1 MTSKGLRVKGQ
12 RYGEIRAA
20 RANGFA
26 KVSVSVFSTFGLNE
40 CPHHQWATITE
51 AAVIKQLGCRT
62 AVINGPRLWMVD
74 YFGPSMIP
82 GTETPVAF
90 DGLEMRSI
98 ATINLSLMQAMTLR
112 GNYTA
117 RPMPRMVEFVWEAGS
132 QAHFLIT
139 PKGLLFIL
147 QSISQKH
154 LPALNVDNVQ
164 EILGAANAFK
174 EIPKGW
180 KFETR
185 LLQNEVVVKTDA
197 SVGHFL
203 GLQDEF
209 DNTYVLVGDVAS
221 FAGL

>member
-1 MTSKGLRVKGQ
+1 MTAKGLRVKGQ

-51 AAVIKQLGCRT
+51 ATVIKQLGSRN

-82 GTETPVAF
+82 ETETPVAF
-90 DGLEMRSI
+90 NGLEMRSI

-117 RPMPRMVEFVWEAGS
+117 RPMPRM
-132 QAHFLIT
+132 
-139 PKGLLFIL
+139 
-147 QSISQKH
+147 SISQKH
-154 LPALNVDNVQ
+154 LPLLNVDNVQ
-164 EILGAANAFK
+164 EILGGANAFK

-185 LLQNEVVVKTDA
+185 LLQNDVVVKTDA